1 MISKIIMLSAHFFSR
16 IVEFPF
22 QQNGPFVRKP
32 QWKAL
37 IDCYQ
42 VDDSASEMNVNDAKS
57 F

>member
-1 MISKIIMLSAHFFSR
+1 MISKIIMLSAHLFSR

-32 QWKAL
+32 PWKAL